1 MGDKENSGGENITR
15 AEAKAATAQQP
26 ADLLANFKSVAA
38 ASAAQLVGVLKEQGS
53 MAGVRADKEVLYAT
67 IEDFARVDP
76 NARRVVVIGCTGS
89 GKSTML
95 NTMAGW
101 KFVQRA
107 PDYKY
112 TWERGDADGTP
123 LFEARASSDS
133 VTKKTT
139 YANLEWFGDASRP
152 FVAVDTPGHDDPA
165 GSEIDSPE
173 AREVLGELAADLHN
187 KLKALRHVHAIV
199 VLHNDIL
206 SNRLNP
212 ATCAA
217 RAILGAQF
225 SARNYSARNYSAQSL
240 TPNPHL
246 HRYTIL
252 KMVSEKFAKAETS
265 VWKNVV
271 VAYSKCNAHETS
283 WRSELA
289 SKKAKMQASAQLWRN
304 STPRLAQFPDA
315 HPPSDDAGD
324 HPREARVVRHR
335 RPRPRARRRHDR
347 PEAAVGGDDRRLR
360 GALGV
365 CVRRAAA
372 RHDADPA
379 V

>member
-1 MGDKENSGGENITR
+1 MSEKENSGGENITR
-15 AEAKAATAQQP
+15 AEAKATTAQQP

-217 RAILGAQF
+217 RN
-225 SARNYSARNYSAQSL
+225 SARNSAARNSRR
-240 TPNPHL
+240 N
-246 HRYTIL
+246 
-252 KMVSEKFAKAETS
+252 
-265 VWKNVV
+265 
-271 VAYSKCNAHETS
+271 
-283 WRSELA
+283 
-289 SKKAKMQASAQLWRN
+289 SAQL
-304 STPRLAQFPDA
+304 F
-315 HPPSDDAGD
+315 
-324 HPREARVVRHR
+324 
-335 RPRPRARRRHDR
+335 
-347 PEAAVGGDDRRLR
+347 
-360 GALGV
+360 
-365 CVRRAAA
+365 
-372 RHDADPA
+372 
-379 V
+379 

>member
-1 MGDKENSGGENITR
+1 MAEKENSGGENLTR
-15 AEAKAATAQQP
+15 AEAKATTAQQP

-217 RAILGAQF
+217 RNSRRAILAPQF
-225 SARNYSARNYSAQSL
+225 CAIVLRHPPPPQVHDPQDGVGEVCEGGDLGVEERRRRLLEVQRARD
-240 TPNPHL
+240 
-246 HRYTIL
+246 
-252 KMVSEKFAKAETS
+252 
-265 VWKNVV
+265 V
-271 VAYSKCNAHETS
+271 VAVGARVE
-283 WRSELA
+283 EGE
-289 SKKAKMQASAQLWRN
+289 
-304 STPRLAQFPDA
+304 
-315 HPPSDDAGD
+315 DAGD
-324 HPREARVVRHR
+324 DPREARVVRHR

-347 PEAAVGGDDRRLR
+347 PEAAECGDDRRLR

>member
-1 MGDKENSGGENITR
+1 
-15 AEAKAATAQQP
+15 
-26 ADLLANFKSVAA
+26 
-38 ASAAQLVGVLKEQGS
+38 

-173 AREVLGELAADLHN
+173 AREVLGELAADLDN
-187 KLKALRHVHAIV
+187 KR
-199 VLHNDIL
+199 
-206 SNRLNP
+206 
-212 ATCAA
+212 CAA
-217 RAILGAQF
+217 
-225 SARNYSARNYSAQSL
+225 
-240 TPNPHL
+240 
-246 HRYTIL
+246 
-252 KMVSEKFAKAETS
+252 
-265 VWKNVV
+265 
-271 VAYSKCNAHETS
+271 
-283 WRSELA
+283 
-289 SKKAKMQASAQLWRN
+289 
-304 STPRLAQFPDA
+304 PRP
-315 HPPSDDAGD
+315 
-324 HPREARVVRHR
+324 RHR
-335 RPRPRARRRHDR
+335 RPPQRHPQPPNLATCCAHLARNFA
-347 PEAAVGGDDRRLR
+347 PTPQL
-360 GALGV
+360 
-365 CVRRAAA
+365 
-372 RHDADPA
+372 P
-379 V
+379 

>member
-1 MGDKENSGGENITR
+1 MGDKENSGSENITR
-15 AEAKAATAQQP
+15 AEAKATTAQQP

-217 RAILGAQF
+217 RNSRRAILAPQFCAIVLRHPPPPQVHDPQDGVGEVCEGGDLGVEERRRRLLEVQRARDVVALGARVEEGEDAGERAIMAQF
-225 SARNYSARNYSAQSL
+225 YA
-240 TPNPHL
+240 
-246 HRYTIL
+246 
-252 KMVSEKFAKAETS
+252 
-265 VWKNVV
+265 
-271 VAYSKCNAHETS
+271 
-283 WRSELA
+283 
-289 SKKAKMQASAQLWRN
+289 
-304 STPRLAQFPDA
+304 TPRAIP
-315 HPPSDDAGD
+315 
-324 HPREARVVRHR
+324 
-335 RPRPRARRRHDR
+335 
-347 PEAAVGGDDRRLR
+347 
-360 GALGV
+360 
-365 CVRRAAA
+365 
-372 RHDADPA
+372 
-379 V
+379 

>member
-225 SARNYSARNYSAQSL
+225 SARNS
-240 TPNPHL
+240 
-246 HRYTIL
+246 
-252 KMVSEKFAKAETS
+252 
-265 VWKNVV
+265 
-271 VAYSKCNAHETS
+271 
-283 WRSELA
+283 
-289 SKKAKMQASAQLWRN
+289 
-304 STPRLAQFPDA
+304 
-315 HPPSDDAGD
+315 
-324 HPREARVVRHR
+324 
-335 RPRPRARRRHDR
+335 
-347 PEAAVGGDDRRLR
+347 
-360 GALGV
+360 
-365 CVRRAAA
+365 RRAIIRRAII
-372 RHDADPA
+372 RRNL
-379 V
+379 